1 MARFH
6 STYDFL
12 WEVLPEECQILSLE
26 LTGNSDKK
34 FKMIFPILTI
44 IDYFFLSIK
53 ILTSKNKIIFVREY
67 NNFFYFGFILLAL
80 ITSKKIF
87 LNVNHNF
94 KTEADFIKKKKTLSK
109 FNIYLVLCEY
119 AALNES
125 PQLYFPTKRIQVSKI
140 QNTYQKK
147 VEDKKVLTIGIIGAY
162 RKEKNIETIL
172 KYLSSYKSDGA
183 SVLKNCNIILG
194 STYDCRSEE
203 QKELIEFIDTSKN
216 DIYLDLLDLV
226 DVAVLNYDKA
236 YAFRSSG
243 VLHDIVSRRTY
254 CIVPNY
260 PILVSQVVWPVEVGV
275 SFDSLDELPDLVE
288 YAIQVL
294 GASDKNIYEAFE
306 TGRSQEHLKAKI
318 YGWCR

>member
-34 FKMIFPILTI
+34 FKIILPILTL

-53 ILTSKNKIIFVREY
+53 VVTSKNKLIFVREY
-67 NNFFYFGFILLAL
+67 NNYFYYGFIILAL

-94 KTEADFIKKKKTLSK
+94 KSEADFIKKKKTLSK
-109 FNIYLVLCEY
+109 FNIHLVLCEY

-125 PQLYFPTKRIQVSKI
+125 PQLYFPTKRIQVSKT

-147 VEDKKVLTIGIIGAY
+147 IADNEGLTIGIIGAY

-172 KYLSSYKSDGA
+172 KYLSTYKSDAA
-183 SVLKNCNIILG
+183 SVLRNCNIILG
-194 STYDCRSEE
+194 STYDCRSED

-226 DVAVLNYDKA
+226 VL
-236 YAFRSSG
+236 
-243 VLHDIVSRRTY
+243 
-254 CIVPNY
+254 
-260 PILVSQVVWPVEVGV
+260 
-275 SFDSLDELPDLVE
+275 
-288 YAIQVL
+288 
-294 GASDKNIYEAFE
+294 AS
-306 TGRSQEHLKAKI
+306 
-318 YGWCR
+318 

>member
-26 LTGNSDKK
+26 LTGNSHEK
-34 FKMIFPILTI
+34 FKIIFPILTI
-44 IDYFFLSIK
+44 LDYLFLSIK
-53 ILTSKNKIIFVREY
+53 VITSKNKIIFVREY
-67 NNFFYFGFILLAL
+67 NNFFYFGFIVLAL

-94 KTEADFIKKKKTLSK
+94 KTEADFVKKKEALKK

-119 AALNES
+119 AAFDES

-140 QNTYQKK
+140 QNTCRNK
-147 VEDKKVLTIGIIGAY
+147 VEDQKGFTIGVIGAY

-172 KYLSSYKSDGA
+172 KYLSSYKSEGA
-183 SVLKNCNIILG
+183 SVLKNCNIVLG
-194 STYDCRSEE
+194 STYDCRSEN
-203 QKELIEFIDTSKN
+203 QKGLIEFIDTTKN

-226 DVAVLNYDKA
+226 DVAILNYDKS
-236 YAFRSSG
+236 YVFRSSG
-243 VLHDIVSRRTY
+243 VLHDIISRRTY

-260 PILVSQVVWPVEVGV
+260 PILVSQVVWPAEVGA

-288 YAIQVL
+288 HAIQVL
-294 GASDKNIYEAFE
+294 GVGDKNIYESFE
-306 TGRSQEHLKAKI
+306 AGRSQEHLKTKI
-318 YGWCR
+318 FGWCK